1 MIFPQ
6 QLEILN
12 KIIDVQLQLVCKF
25 PFCCFVRMKAQIE
38 QNSQEDYDFHLNKFL
53 KVGNDGF
60 IITYRF
66 PNVLWNVYRVPFL
79 FVTKIYINSILKT
92 KFHLFNLVFFLSIK
106 LDFMSFFNGPSHS
119 QSSTFSVSFLG
130 MVHNFALNGEIQGV
144 FFVFFHFTFITT
156 IIRS

>member
-12 KIIDVQLQLVCKF
+12 KVIDVQLQLVCKF
-25 PFCCFVRMKAQIE
+25 PFCYFAKLKALIE
-38 QNSQEDYDFHLNKFL
+38 QNSQEDYGFYLNKFL

-66 PNVLWNVYRVPFL
+66 LNVLWNVYCVPFL
-79 FVTKIYINSILKT
+79 FVTKIYINSNLKT
-92 KFHLFNLVFFLSIK
+92 KFHLFNLVNVFLSIK

-119 QSSTFSVSFLG
+119 QNSTFSVSFLG
-130 MVHNFALNGEIQGV
+130 MVHNFALNGETQK
-144 FFVFFHFTFITT
+144 
-156 IIRS
+156 R